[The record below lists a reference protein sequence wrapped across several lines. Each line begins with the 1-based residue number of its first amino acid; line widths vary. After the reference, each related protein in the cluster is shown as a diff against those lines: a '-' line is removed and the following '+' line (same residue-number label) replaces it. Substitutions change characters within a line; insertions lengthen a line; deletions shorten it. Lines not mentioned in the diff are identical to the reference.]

1 MLKSQA
7 KSILI
12 KDIVI
17 AVIAIGGFAI
27 FAIVSED
34 MPVSA
39 GIFLGL
45 FVGGLPFGWRWAS
58 KIFKAFSLMAVI
70 AKALIS
76 LVLGW
81 IALPV
86 TIIKDIIAFV
96 NAKD

>member
-12 KDIVI
+12 KDIII

-27 FAIVSED
+27 FAVVSEG

-58 KIFKAFSLMAVI
+58 KIFTAISLMAVI

-81 IALPV
+81 VALPF
-86 TIIKDIIAFV
+86 TIIKDIITYVKAEE
-96 NAKD
+96 